1 MRATPCNGNHGERG
15 FRQDCQS
22 NCQHLNEVAFSL
34 IVLSENK
41 LLLLCQF
48 HIEFLW
54 IPCTVFLHLHTCKN
68 SLKDLPR
75 QKCQSSRWW
84 ACSQLDDQ
92 WWPYIYFTTDY
103 ETSWAFHVPARLA
116 LFVVSHV
123 RRSPMAAPQNISFM
137 SLSERLRHSL
147 RFHCPLQQAVNMLKW
162 QRW

>member
-48 HIEFLW
+48 HIEFHW

-68 SLKDLPR
+68 RLKDLPR

-84 ACSQLDDQ
+84 ACSQLDDHI
-92 WWPYIYFTTDY
+92 YIYIYIFYDWLWNILSISC
-103 ETSWAFHVPARLA
+103 TSKVGLVRGVSCSSKSNGRTSEHHFHVT
-116 LFVVSHV
+116 V
-123 RRSPMAAPQNISFM
+123 RKVATFT
-137 SLSERLRHSL
+137 
-147 RFHCPLQQAVNMLKW
+147 
-162 QRW
+162 